1 MLSSEGSRPGKI
13 GLTVLTTWPEIAPN
27 TPFLSDDVAQ
37 GTQIGVTKEVVRSE
51 WRNLMPASRATR
63 KLCPGWTLND
73 AGPKSA
79 RGKSV
84 SVVINPYPSAFE
96 SSA

>member
-51 WRNLMPASRATR
+51 WRNLI
-63 KLCPGWTLND
+63 
-73 AGPKSA
+73 A
-79 RGKSV
+79 RITGLTGQS
-84 SVVINPYPSAFE
+84 
-96 SSA
+96 